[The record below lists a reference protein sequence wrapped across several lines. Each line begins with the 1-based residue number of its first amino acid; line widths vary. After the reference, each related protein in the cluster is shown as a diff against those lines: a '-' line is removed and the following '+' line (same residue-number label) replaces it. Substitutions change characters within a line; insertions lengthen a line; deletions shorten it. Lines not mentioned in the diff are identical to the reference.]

1 MPGRGGSC
9 ELMIGCV
16 AKATS
21 DELLVDRSE
30 MDEVRWIHRD
40 QVAKAVQSSSNRDNP
55 LLGMRAN
62 TCFFLSHCPRRGD
75 HSCHALFAT

>member
-1 MPGRGGSC
+1 MSIGVLVAGRGGSC

-21 DELLVDRSE
+21 DELHVDSSE

-40 QVAKAVQSSSNRDNP
+40 QVAKAVQSSSNADNP
-55 LLGMRAN
+55 LLGAAH
-62 TCFFLSHCPRRGD
+62 LSRN
-75 HSCHALFAT
+75 S